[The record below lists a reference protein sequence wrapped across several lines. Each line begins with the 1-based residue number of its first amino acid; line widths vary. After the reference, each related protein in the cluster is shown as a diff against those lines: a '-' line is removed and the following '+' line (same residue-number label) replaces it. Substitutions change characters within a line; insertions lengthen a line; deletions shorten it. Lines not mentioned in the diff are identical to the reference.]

1 MSELNLT
8 EDNWSPQTQHVV
20 RWSYE
25 LHPLSRQLS
34 VCNVGLIKVSD
45 LWTKQYID
53 VEFAWGQYS
62 KCTQNKLGL
71 VSGCVALTGYC
82 MVPKKTSCDP
92 QGLRG
97 RQNNADEGEREPSAL
112 PVCTQRQKEKSVLF
126 DKKITQLNG
135 KKNLLYKSTVESR
148 WKLLKNIEP
157 FLRFPRKLDEGSCRR
172 MFQL

>member
-1 MSELNLT
+1 MSSIHFR
-8 EDNWSPQTQHVV
+8 DNWASATSV
-20 RWSYE
+20 
-25 LHPLSRQLS
+25 LSRS
-34 VCNVGLIKVSD
+34 VIFGQNN
-45 LWTKQYID
+45 ID
-53 VEFAWGQYS
+53 VDFAWGQYS

-71 VSGCVALTGYC
+71 VSGCVALTGNC
-82 MVPKKTSCDP
+82 MVPKQTSCDP

-135 KKNLLYKSTVESR
+135 KNLLYKSTVESR

-157 FLRFPRKLDEGSCRR
+157 FLRFPRELDEGSCRR
-172 MFQL
+172 MLQL